1 MKLKIWYENLYE
13 KIFSIR
19 FFKMFLKI
27 PGLEKLLQYEILSY
41 LVFGFLTT
49 VVSFVSSALL
59 LKAGGENAVDKTVF
73 TVFGFNVKWGVH
85 IVQVL
90 SWVISVL
97 FAYVTNK
104 LFVFESRSWKPK
116 VVAKEMSGFFG
127 ARVISLLL
135 FDLLLFNVVFMLIA
149 PVLKPAAKVDTASQA
164 AATQTLTD
172 EAAAPADSELIP
184 AGKDAADAA
193 LGNRAADNEKKQENT
208 AAYWIAKVLAAVFTV
223 VFNYV
228 ASKLVIFRKK
238 KQDGEPPQIGAEAV

>member
-1 MKLKIWYENLYE
+1 MKLKQWYEAFYE
-13 KIFSIR
+13 KVFSIR

-116 VVAKEMSGFFG
+116 VVAKEMGGFFG

-149 PVLKPAAKVDTASQA
+149 PVLKPAAKVDTAAGSTA
-164 AATQTLTD
+164 VVETVTD
-172 EAAAPADSELIP
+172 GEDAGTELVP
-184 AGKDAADAA
+184 AGKDAAADAA
-193 LGNRAADNEKKQENT
+193 SGARTADEEKKQENT
-208 AAYWIAKVLAAVFTV
+208 AAYWIAKVFAAVFTV

-228 ASKLVIFRKK
+228 ASKLIIFRKK
-238 KQDGEPPQIGAEAV
+238 KQGGEPPQSEAAAV

>member
-193 LGNRAADNEKKQENT
+193 SGNRAADNEKKQENT

-238 KQDGEPPQIGAEAV
+238 KQDGEPPQSEAAAV